1 VTWAC
6 GSGVGKTK
14 LVDSG
19 ELPSTVTVEMT
30 DTVTTTPAVDI
41 VTEVVID
48 FVTVE
53 VVVVFTGNGQQ
64 SGLSPT
70 HPTIGM

>member
-1 VTWAC
+1 MTWAC
-6 GSGVGKTK
+6 DSGVGKTK

-19 ELPSTVTVEMT
+19 ELSSTVTVEMT
-30 DTVTTTPAVDI
+30 DTVTTPAVDI
-41 VTEVVID
+41 VTDVVID
-48 FVTVE
+48 FITVE